1 MDLEAYKG
9 DDIVLPLEFV
19 GVDLTGATIYVTAK
33 ADYDNVAADTDAPI
47 KVDWTTHSD
56 PTNGKTDVL
65 IPSSQTEN
73 MAAGK
78 YKWDARLKTNAGK
91 ISTPITGTL
100 TIKPV
105 AGNRASA

>member
-1 MDLEAYKG
+1 MDLEAFKG

-19 GVDLTGATIYVTAK
+19 GVDLTGATIYITAK
-33 ADYDNVAADTDAPI
+33 AEYDDITADTNAPI

-65 IPSSQTEN
+65 IPNNQTEL

-78 YKWDARLKTNAGK
+78 YKWDARLKTSAGK
-91 ISTPITGTL
+91 VSTPVTGTL
-100 TIKPV
+100 IIKPV